1 MERVITEKIGNMA
14 KGKNDGRKVIDARQD
29 SKGNITQVKIQGNQ
43 NFTSVETAIE
53 MAKRGQLANAH
64 AVRKRDGSEYLR
76 TNPDG
81 KTNNNL
87 DEMAKD

>member
-1 MERVITEKIGNMA
+1 MA
-14 KGKNDGRKVIDARQD
+14 KGRTGGRKVVDARQD

-43 NFTSVETAIE
+43 NFTPVETAIG
-53 MAKRGQLANAH
+53 MAKRGELANAH
-64 AVRKRDGSEYLR
+64 AVQKRDGSEYLR

-81 KTNNNL
+81 KTKNNL